1 MLSLLPRST
10 LRPCSW
16 CARQRYV
23 GASRIC
29 SSSVSMARPLK
40 VCAMRLAPS
49 VPTGAMTLTG
59 TIKLAA
65 SAKYTAEP
73 PSVAWT
79 LPKGP
84 SRVSSATEPAT
95 RSCLSGTAACA
106 AARRDDVSGMSELAQ
121 EVLRARVAIDL
132 HPGSSQLV
140 DRVRVGS
147 GGGDLVELR
156 REACSRRIGRGLA
169 PWVVHLDDVDSVSQL
184 QDALGAKVRTVA
196 IERMRHICKTTHLV
210 HQVHRVFRAQERRHA
225 PRDEQADDL
234 ALERFRFL
242 ANDRELG
249 SQAREL
255 QRAFDSVVVGEGD
268 AAEPALAGTQNQ
280 RIKRCPAVV

>member
-29 SSSVSMARPLK
+29 SNSTSMARPLK
-40 VCAMRLAPS
+40 ACAIRLAPS
-49 VPTGAMTLTG
+49 VPTGATTLTG

-95 RSCLSGTAACA
+95 RSCLSGTAARA
-106 AARRDDVSGMSELAQ
+106 AARRDDVSGISELAQ
-121 EVLRARVAIDL
+121 EVLRARVALDL

-147 GGGDLVELR
+147 GGGDHVELR
-156 REACSRRIGRGLA
+156 RKACSRRIGRGLA

-184 QDALGAKVRTVA
+184 RDALGAKVRTVA
-196 IERMRHICKTTHLV
+196 IEWMRHICETTHLV
-210 HQVHRVFRAQERRHA
+210 HQVHRFFRAEERRHA
-225 PRDEQADDL
+225 SRDEETDDL
-234 ALERFRFL
+234 TLARLGFL

-249 SQAREL
+249 SEAREL
-255 QRAFDSVVVGEGD
+255 QRAFDGVVIGEGD
-268 AAEPALAGTQNQ
+268 AVEPALTGTLNQ
-280 RIKRCPAVV
+280 CIE

>member
-79 LPKGP
+79 LPNGP

-121 EVLRARVAIDL
+121 EVLRARVALDL

-140 DRVRVGS
+140 DRVRVRS
-147 GGGDLVELR
+147 GGGDLVELGRKPRCR
-156 REACSRRIGRGLA
+156 RVGLGLT
-169 PWVVHLDDVDSVSQL
+169 PWVVHFDDVDSVSQL
-184 QDALGAKVRTVA
+184 DDALGAKVRTVA
-196 IERMRHICKTTHLV
+196 IERMRHVCETEHLV
-210 HQVHRVFRAQERRHA
+210 HQVHCFFRAQERRHA
-225 PRDEQADDL
+225 PRDEQAYDL
-234 ALERFRFL
+234 TLERFGFL
-242 ANDRELG
+242 ANNRELG
-249 SQAREL
+249 GEVREL
-255 QRAFDSVVVGEGD
+255 QRAFDGVVIGEGD
-268 AAEPALAGTQNQ
+268 AVEPALSGTLDQ
-280 RIKRCPAVV
+280 RIE

>member
-73 PSVAWT
+73 PSVSST
-79 LPKGP
+79 LPNGP

-95 RSCLSGTAACA
+95 RSCLSGTAARA
-106 AARRDDVSGMSELAQ
+106 AARRDNVSGMSELVQ
-121 EVLRARVAIDL
+121 EVLRARVVIDL
-132 HPGSSQLV
+132 HPASPQLMSRV
-140 DRVRVGS
+140 GVRSGCGDRVELGREPGS
-147 GGGDLVELR
+147 GG
-156 REACSRRIGRGLA
+156 IGGGLA
-169 PWVVHLDDVDSVSQL
+169 PWVVHFDDVDSVGQL
-184 QDALGAKVRTVA
+184 DDALSAEVGTVA
-196 IERMRHICKTTHLV
+196 IEGMRHICETAHLV
-210 HQVHRVFRAQERRHA
+210 HQVHRLFGAKEGRHP
-225 PRDEQADDL
+225 PRDEQADDF
-234 ALERFRFL
+234 ALERFGFL
-242 ANDRELG
+242 ANDCERGCE
-249 SQAREL
+249 ACEL
-255 QRAFDSVVVGEGD
+255 QCALDGVVIGQGD
-268 AAEPALAGTQNQ
+268 AVEPAFAGTLDQC
-280 RIKRCPAVV
+280 IE